1 MTESEIAE
9 YKEISKAMF
18 DELCDTDSLIHI
30 NIEELT
36 MQAMIKQF
44 LKTRATKTDF
54 GVMVGLLEFW
64 NRETSTINFDS
75 YIDYRVVTKS
85 SLANA
90 NLARALKNLVE
101 HEFIRKVET
110 HNKLEYSFELPFTI
124 LKSEIAGG

>member
-9 YKEISKAMF
+9 YKEVSKAMF

-30 NIEELT
+30 NIEALT

-64 NRETSTINFDS
+64 DRETSTIHFDS

-90 NLARALKNLVE
+90 NLARALKSLVE
-101 HEFIRKVET
+101 HEFIRKVDT
-110 HNKLEYSFELPFTI
+110 HNKLEYSFEIPFTI
-124 LKSEIAGG
+124 LRTERERG